1 MNGILQLAV
10 FDEKEN
16 LVAQRLCFI
25 DPSQLHVTQPTV
37 SYSQADKTPRA
48 YNTIEI
54 PPQENYSNY
63 TVVVRDDAKNTEKNN
78 ILSALW
84 LTGDFSSKITAPA
97 QYFTKMQIQ
106 KLWMVF

>member
-25 DPSQLHVTQPTV
+25 DPSQLHVTQPAV
-37 SYSQADKTPRA
+37 SYSQADKAPRA

-63 TVVVRDDAKNTEKNN
+63 TVVVGMMLKH
-78 ILSALW
+78 
-84 LTGDFSSKITAPA
+84 
-97 QYFTKMQIQ
+97 
-106 KLWMVF
+106 